1 MKNCIFCSIVSGEH
15 PSRKV
20 MEDDLIY
27 AFHDINP
34 QAPVHILII
43 PKKHFKS
50 LNDFEEEN
58 IDLLGH
64 MLVKAKEIAHSE
76 GLTNGYR
83 IVINTGSHA
92 GQTVF
97 HFHIHLLGGRI
108 FYWPPG

>member
-1 MKNCIFCSIVSGEH
+1 
-15 PSRKV
+15 
-20 MEDDLIY
+20 MEDDLVY

-50 LNDFEEEN
+50 LNEFDNEN
-58 IDLLGH
+58 IHLLGY
-64 MLVKAKEIAHSE
+64 MLAKAKEIAHSE
-76 GLTNGYR
+76 GLDNDYR
-83 IVINTGSHA
+83 IVINTGSYA